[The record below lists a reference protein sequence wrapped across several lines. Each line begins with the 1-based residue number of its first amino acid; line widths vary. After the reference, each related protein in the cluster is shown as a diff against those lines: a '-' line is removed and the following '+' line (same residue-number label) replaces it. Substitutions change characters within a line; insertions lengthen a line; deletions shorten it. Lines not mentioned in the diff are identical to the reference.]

1 MGTFLSLMINFLN
14 LFAAIY
20 LSFVLIV
27 AILDAIIYRKD
38 INLNIKGFFTAL
50 LWASWIT
57 FC

>member
-1 MGTFLSLMINFLN
+1 MVTFLSLTISFLN

-38 INLNIKGFFTAL
+38 INLNRVGFFTAL